1 MHYLHKILV
10 HIPSATDLEPDAPR
24 KELLEE
30 IISHARSETECFYER
45 AFDWR
50 EDETAGRWKDT
61 YPQQAYIASDNL
73 EWFINELVEVQAQ
86 QKYEIDNCLHR
97 IREATGT
104 DLTVLTDKLWNR
116 ESVSYEIK
124 NGVTEMTAY
133 YLRCLAQH
141 LYGEYRCDSCF
152 YNTKDYTAR
161 LYKSDFDV
169 IRQNPSEWALV
180 MFDYHY

>member
-10 HIPSATDLEPDAPR
+10 HIPTATDVDADTPR
-24 KELLEE
+24 EQILKDV
-30 IISHARSETECFYER
+30 ISHAKSETECFYER

-50 EDETAGRWKDT
+50 EDDSAGRWSDT
-61 YPQQAYIASDNL
+61 YPQQAYIASDDL
-73 EWFINELVEVQAQ
+73 EWFINELVDVQNQ

-97 IREATGT
+97 IREAAGT
-104 DLTVLTDKLWNR
+104 DLVVLSDKLWRR

-124 NGVTEMTAY
+124 NGITEMTAY

-161 LYKSDFDV
+161 LYKSDFDT
-169 IRQNPSEWALV
+169 IRENPNEWALV
-180 MFDYHY
+180 MFDYHN